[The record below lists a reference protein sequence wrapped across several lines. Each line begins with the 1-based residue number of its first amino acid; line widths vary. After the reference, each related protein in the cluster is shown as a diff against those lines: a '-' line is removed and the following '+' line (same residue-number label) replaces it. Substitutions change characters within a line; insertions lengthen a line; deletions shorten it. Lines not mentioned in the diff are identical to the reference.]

1 MSVQFGPEWREFENR
16 LLRTPQVTEA
26 SLRRAMTASLLL
38 IEGDARR
45 NVVQDTRRLAGSI
58 NHRIDGTYPTLVGSV
73 GPNVRYGAAV
83 EFGRRAGAKMPP
95 VDALIG
101 WVRRHFNP
109 AGFTGGAG
117 PGRNRAWRSR
127 ERQLRSA
134 AFLVARSIKRRADG
148 GDRMAH
154 PFMSP
159 AYRRNQTRITQAFA
173 RVGAQVTT
181 YLAGQRVA

>member
-1 MSVQFGPEWREFENR
+1 VSVQFGPEWREFENR

-83 EFGRRAGAKMPP
+83 EFGRRAGARMPP

-101 WVRRHFNP
+101 WVRRHW
-109 AGFTGGAG
+109 G
-117 PGRNRAWRSR
+117 PGTP
-127 ERQLRSA
+127 RQLRGR
-134 AFLVARSIKRRADG
+134 AFVLARSIKRRADA